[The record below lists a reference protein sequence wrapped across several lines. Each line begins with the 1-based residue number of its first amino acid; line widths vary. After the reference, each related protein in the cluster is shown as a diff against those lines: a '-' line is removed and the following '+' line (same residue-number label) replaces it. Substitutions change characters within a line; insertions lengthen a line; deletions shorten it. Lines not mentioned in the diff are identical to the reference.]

1 MTVSP
6 QQAMHPVTLKN
17 LLLAH
22 TVGSLFTPRWLCFF
36 VPMRLYKWL
45 HDCKIALSFSNILLA
60 PHTVYV
66 LCVYI
71 HIFIS
76 LTPKRHPRHA
86 KPNYSHILKF

>member
-22 TVGSLFTPRWLCFF
+22 SVRSLFTPRWLCFF

-45 HDCKIALSFSNILLA
+45 TARLLSPLAIYFLL
-60 PHTVYV
+60 HTLSTY
-66 LCVYI
+66 CVFIYI
-71 HIFIS
+71 Y
-76 LTPKRHPRHA
+76 L
-86 KPNYSHILKF
+86 YL